1 MTNSNELPTL
11 EELLEKRGVVKG
23 NDFGDYQD
31 YIESQEKKLRPSL
44 LGFSGIYP
52 EGSMH
57 LAMGRIIS
65 TRGRKL

>member
-11 EELLEKRGVVKG
+11 EELLERRGVVKG
-23 NDFGDYQD
+23 EGFGDYQD
-31 YIESQEKKLRPSL
+31 YIESQEKTLRPSL
-44 LGFSGIYP
+44 LGFSDIYP

-57 LAMGRIIS
+57 LAMKRIIL